1 MATTIGTFR
10 QPGSI
15 ITVKASTNVAYHELL
30 KVGSIYAVAKA
41 ATAKNGYVACD
52 AEGVFQFPKKAAEAI
67 TQGTKVYLDESGTI
81 TATAGTDPAVGV
93 AWSGETADSTSI
105 DVKINV

>member
-1 MATTIGTFR
+1 M
-10 QPGSI
+10 
-15 ITVKASTNVAYHELL
+15 KASTDVAYHELL

-67 TQGTKVYLDESGTI
+67 TQGTKVYLDESGAI

>member
-1 MATTIGTFR
+1 MDTTIGTFR
-10 QPGSI
+10 PPGSI
-15 ITVKASTNVAYHELL
+15 ITVKATADVAYHELL

-67 TQGTKVYLDESGTI
+67 TQGTKVYLDESGAI

>member
-1 MATTIGTFR
+1 MATIGTFR

-15 ITVKASTNVAYHELL
+15 ITVQASANVAYHELL

-41 ATAKNGYVACD
+41 AVAKGGYVACD
-52 AEGVFQFPKKAAEAI
+52 AEGVFQFPKKTAEAI
-67 TQGTKVYLDESGTI
+67 TQGTKVYLDKSGSI
-81 TATAGTDPAVGV
+81 TATAGTDPEVGV
-93 AWSGETADSTSI
+93 AWSGETADSISI

>member
-1 MATTIGTFR
+1 MATIGTFR

-41 ATAKNGYVACD
+41 ATAENGYVACD

-67 TQGTKVYLDESGTI
+67 TQGTKVYLDESGAI

>member
-15 ITVKASTNVAYHELL
+15 ITVKATENVAYHELL

-67 TQGTKVYLDESGTI
+67 TQGTKVYLDESGAI
-81 TATAGTDPAVGV
+81 TATAGAEPAVGV

>member
-1 MATTIGTFR
+1 MATIGTFR

-15 ITVKASTNVAYHELL
+15 ITVKASTDVVYHELL

-67 TQGTKVYLDESGTI
+67 TQGTKVYLDESGAI
-81 TATAGTDPAVGV
+81 TAMAGTDPAVGV
-93 AWSGETADSTSI
+93 AWNGETADSTSI